1 MAEEK
6 HQDDPEL
13 ARLRQK
19 SARGALNILEALF
32 QQPEFRKL
40 IRKAF
45 IKQSVEMSIFL
56 GFFVVGL
63 FTLFNALKSI
73 YNIGVVGDVA
83 VGVILILVGLVYV
96 VRSLR

>member
-6 HQDDPEL
+6 RQDDPEL
-13 ARLRQK
+13 ARLQAK
-19 SARGALNILEALF
+19 TAKGALNILEALF

-45 IKQSVEMSIFL
+45 IRQSVEMSIFL

-83 VGVILILVGLVYV
+83 ISVILILVGLVYV

>member
-6 HQDDPEL
+6 RRDDPDL
-13 ARLRQK
+13 ARLQAK
-19 SARGALNILEALF
+19 TAKGALNI
-32 QQPEFRKL
+32 L

-96 VRSLR
+96 VGSLR